1 MGDSLPRHA
10 GLSCSAP
17 KGGAG
22 GWRRVCSAPPVPVAL
37 PGARV
42 SREQGVGGVDEIG
55 TRVLNEGEQ
64 MSLCC
69 WEAWVAC
76 CSDGDR
82 RGADLP
88 GPQSVSVQMVC
99 PPCPLLGAGPAAAG
113 GSGAGGS
120 RLRGWGGGGEG
131 ERSGR
136 RPAGPRA
143 DGQGRPR
150 AQRSPAA
157 APRRTM
163 QPWGAGGCA
172 ALQLPLHNE
181 ACKRAHLILNP
192 LRRSRCEPGRGWPSK
207 PLQSQA

>member
-1 MGDSLPRHA
+1 MG
-10 GLSCSAP
+10 
-17 KGGAG
+17 
-22 GWRRVCSAPPVPVAL
+22 
-37 PGARV
+37 
-42 SREQGVGGVDEIG
+42 GVGEIG
-55 TRVLNEGEQ
+55 TRALNEGEQ

-69 WEAWVAC
+69 WEARVAC

-88 GPQSVSVQMVC
+88 GPQSVSVQMAC
-99 PPCPLLGAGPAAAG
+99 PPCPLLGSGPAAAG

-120 RLRGWGGGGEG
+120 RLRCCGGVGGRGRGGGPRGPGREG
-131 ERSGR
+131 RAS
-136 RPAGPRA
+136 PAHKGA
-143 DGQGRPR
+143 L
-150 AQRSPAA
+150 AA
-157 APRRTM
+157 APWRTI

-207 PLQSQA
+207 PLQSQAWSLALGERFAPRMQIELAS